1 MSESIIQ
8 TLQAIV
14 SAVNIH
20 SASSFSFAGGAPVN
34 VGPSGFGQSKNV
46 GPQTPVEP
54 LIQALQSTLYSSCY
68 VRPFDGSSGYPSGI
82 QPLQAASDPGF
93 PARLSQANCSR
104 DHWEPGW
111 IVHQLGHGGMIFVH
125 KGERHRAV
133 QPGEFAGAGMA
144 PQPNQMVS
152 LQVLRESFQMQPGF
166 YFVFGE
172 TISDQYDDF
181 SIVRFYFHLKP
192 EGAPLLIKKLTTDLN
207 LFHVPFRMKCLTD
220 PAQYVRSDSAVLYVS
235 QRFFRITATLLSTL
249 AGAQWLRPSTPFFT
263 RELAPGLA
271 VAEDPGNGES
281 FGMHR
286 CRMVAEGIV
295 DAWLQR
301 TQSLEARMTAVRQ
314 RFLQNGLTL
323 ERPYM
328 SAASQDVFEFPAPV
342 EFSLE
347 KPESAPAMAAGAN

>member
-8 TLQAIV
+8 TLQAVV

-34 VGPSGFGQSKNV
+34 VGPNGFGQPKEV
-46 GPQTPVEP
+46 PPQTPAQP

-68 VRPFDGSSGYPSGI
+68 VRPFDPSGSFADLGT
-82 QPLQAASDPGF
+82 LQAAFDPGF
-93 PARLSQANCSR
+93 HVRLSQANGSR
-104 DHWEPGW
+104 DRWEPGW
-111 IVHQLGHGGMIFVH
+111 TIHQLGQGGMIFVH

-152 LQVLRESFQMQPGF
+152 LQVLRESFQLQPGF

-181 SIVRFYFHLKP
+181 SMVRFYFHLKP

-207 LFHVPFRMKCLTD
+207 LFQIPFRMKCLTD

-235 QRFFRITATLLSTL
+235 RRFFRITAALLAPL
-249 AGAQWLRPSTPFFT
+249 AEAPWLRPATPFFT
-263 RELAPGLA
+263 RKLAPGLA

-286 CRMVAEGIV
+286 CRMVAEGVV
-295 DAWLQR
+295 DAWLQG
-301 TQSLEARMTAVRQ
+301 TQSPEARMAAVRQ
-314 RFLQNGLTL
+314 RFLQNGIAL

-328 SAASQDVFEFPAPV
+328 STASQDVFEFPAPV

-347 KPESAPAMAAGAN
+347 KSERAQAAGAKQ